1 MNNLYFRLQFYSRY
15 DATYNYFGPILIA
28 GNEQLLLCYFWL
40 LAEKSSLLLF
50 SSKCYSF
57 QTFLVVEYE
66 RSKLTFLS
74 LLFII
79 FQIQPFQYVSLFSGE
94 WISYDN
100 ESLWKGIQGF
110 NFLMSVPDECISRFS
125 LERYR
130 ECFQTFSNPIVI
142 IGFSPH
148 SVNITGFH
156 HNIHNF
162 IL

>member
-1 MNNLYFRLQFYSRY
+1 MIMNHF
-15 DATYNYFGPILIA
+15 
-28 GNEQLLLCYFWL
+28 E
-40 LAEKSSLLLF
+40 
-50 SSKCYSF
+50 
-57 QTFLVVEYE
+57 
-66 RSKLTFLS
+66 
-74 LLFII
+74 
-79 FQIQPFQYVSLFSGE
+79 
-94 WISYDN
+94 
-100 ESLWKGIQGF
+100 KGIQGF